1 MNTVI
6 DISVIIPMYNS
17 ENYIEETL
25 LSVIN
30 QSYRNFEIIVIDD
43 GSKDTSRVKAQK
55 ILEGHREI
63 ESQIIIQENKG
74 LPGARNV
81 GINNAVGKYLCFIDS
96 DDLLDKCHLQSL
108 LDLAEE
114 NKLNVVHCN
123 YELTSESNRKGTAVN
138 KQDGLVLSRE
148 EVIKYAVRRQPAII
162 VCGLLIRRDFLIKE
176 KLIFNEALRFGED
189 SDYIWKTIF
198 CCEKIGYSNMDTYK
212 YLIHSNSI
220 MKTITIELGALYL
233 SEFRKTINNIIN
245 KNAKNRHIAMVIYYR
260 EVIGF
265 LHAFSLC
272 SEKEEFIK
280 MSNQI
285 DRKELFSI
293 LKGFPDFR
301 IKILSFLFRTNPK
314 VFFKIFHK

>member
-114 NKLNVVHCN
+114 NRLNVVHCN
-123 YELTSESNRKGTAVN
+123 YELTSESNRKGTVVN

-220 MKTITIELGALYL
+220 MKTITTELGALYL

-314 VFFKIFHK
+314 FFFKIFHK

>member
-63 ESQIIIQENKG
+63 ESKIIIQENKG

-108 LDLAEE
+108 FNLAEE

-123 YELTSESNRKGTAVN
+123 YELTSESNRKGTVVN

-220 MKTITIELGALYL
+220 MKTITTELGALYL
-233 SEFRKTINNIIN
+233 NEFRKTINNIIN
-245 KNAKNRHIAMVIYYR
+245 KNAKNQHIAMVIYYR

-272 SEKEEFIK
+272 SEKEEFVK

-285 DRKELFSI
+285 NRKELFSI
-293 LKGFPDFR
+293 LKGFPDIR
-301 IKILSFLFRTNPK
+301 IKILSFLLRTNPK
-314 VFFKIFHK
+314 VFYKVFHK